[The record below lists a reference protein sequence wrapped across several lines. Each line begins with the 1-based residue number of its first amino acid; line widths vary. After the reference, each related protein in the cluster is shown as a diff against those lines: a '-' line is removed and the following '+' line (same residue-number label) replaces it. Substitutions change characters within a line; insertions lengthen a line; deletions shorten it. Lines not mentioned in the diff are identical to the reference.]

1 VYPSLARWSRSRLR
15 VWTGHSAQVHVPY
28 FQRRHSAPLPRML
41 RTGIALADETVNRPL
56 GIEMCDAM
64 RSMVC
69 QKNAAGIAVRY
80 APVFLLARLQ
90 PRRKTLRLHRKL
102 PANSRQMR
110 SMRENSSVSC

>member
-1 VYPSLARWSRSRLR
+1 
-15 VWTGHSAQVHVPY
+15 
-28 FQRRHSAPLPRML
+28 
-41 RTGIALADETVNRPL
+41 
-56 GIEMCDAM
+56 
-64 RSMVC
+64 MVC